1 MSRMIDL
8 PYELILIILNYLPS
22 RELWQ
27 NVRLTCRFF
36 ATIIADQS
44 YWRRKLWKKFEVELP
59 SCHLYGSVSSL
70 SYCCARTEEET
81 KRWKNGKLGRLICA
95 VGHDGTV
102 DAVAMMKSSAH
113 KRLCVSGA
121 RDRALIIWDVDTIT
135 DGVRGENW
143 KLYEFSEAHQGWIW
157 SVCKADTDMFY
168 SCAWDR
174 YVKQWRIV
182 DGHLNA
188 LCDVQMGSAVLCVI
202 SDGTTVVCSTFGRR
216 VVVMDARNSLQKIT
230 DMLYHRSAV
239 FDLVQM
245 TDSNYLY
252 SCGEDR
258 RLACVD
264 KRMWEVVNDL
274 ELGAYAQTMSLRQG
288 QLLCGTTDGKMLTI
302 NPSDLTITNEVF
314 VGSGGLRQVRL
325 NIGSQMCITKD
336 RLFKVFTPGLRP
348 RLFAESEVFDA
359 EPSRF
364 DYYDDDL
371 VIACGDGS
379 VFFCAT

>member
-1 MSRMIDL
+1 MSRMVDL
-8 PYELILIILNYLPS
+8 PCELILIILSYLPS
-22 RELWQ
+22 RDLWQ

-44 YWRRKLWKKFEVELP
+44 YWERKLQKKFEVELP
-59 SCHLYGSVSSL
+59 SCQLYGSVSSL
-70 SYCCARTEEET
+70 SHCCARTEEET
-81 KRWKNGKLGRLICA
+81 ERWKDGKLDRLICA

-102 DAVAMMKSSAH
+102 DAVALMKSSAH
-113 KRLCVSGA
+113 KRLCISGA

-135 DGVRGENW
+135 KGVRRENW

-157 SVCKADTDMFY
+157 SVCRGDADTFY

-182 DGHLNA
+182 DGHVNA
-188 LCDVQMGSAVLCVI
+188 LCDVQMASAVLCVI
-202 SDGTTVVCSTFGRR
+202 NDGTTTVCSTFGRR

-230 DMLYHRSAV
+230 DILYHRSAV

-245 TDSNYLY
+245 PDSNYLY

-274 ELGAYAQTMSLRQG
+274 ELEAYAQTMSLRQG
-288 QLLCGTTDGKMLTI
+288 QLLCGTTDGKMLSI
-302 NPSDLTITNEVF
+302 NPNDLTVISEVF

-336 RLFKVFTPGLRP
+336 RFFKVFTPGLHP
-348 RLFAESEVFDA
+348 RLFAESEAFSA

-371 VIACGDGS
+371 VVACGDGS
-379 VFFCAT
+379 IFFCTT

>member
-1 MSRMIDL
+1 MSGMIDL
-8 PYELILIILNYLPS
+8 PCELILIILNYLPS
-22 RELWQ
+22 RDLWQ

-44 YWRRKLWKKFEVELP
+44 YWRRKLQRKFKIELP
-59 SCHLYGSVSSL
+59 SYQLDGSVSSL
-70 SYCCARTEEET
+70 SHCCARTEEET
-81 KRWKNGKLGRLICA
+81 ERWKDGKLGRLICA
-95 VGHDGTV
+95 IGHDGTV
-102 DAVAMMKSSAH
+102 DAMAMMKSSAH
-113 KRLCVSGA
+113 KRLCISGA

-135 DGVRGENW
+135 DGVRSENW

-157 SVCKADTDMFY
+157 SVCRADTDMFY

-188 LCDVQMGSAVLCVI
+188 LCDVQMSSAVLCI
-202 SDGTTVVCSTFGRR
+202 INDGTTAVCSTFGRR

-245 TDSNYLY
+245 PGSNYLY

-274 ELGAYAQTMSLRQG
+274 ELGAYSQTMSLRQG
-288 QLLCGTTDGKMLTI
+288 QLLCGTNDGKMLSI
-302 NPSDLTITNEVF
+302 NPNDLTVISEVF
-314 VGSGGLRQVRL
+314 VGKGGLRQVKL
-325 NIGSQMCITKD
+325 NTGSQMCITKD
-336 RLFKVFTPGLRP
+336 RLFKVFTPGLSP
-348 RLFAESEVFDA
+348 RLFAESEMFDA

-371 VIACGDGS
+371 AIACGDGS
-379 VFFCAT
+379 IFFYAA